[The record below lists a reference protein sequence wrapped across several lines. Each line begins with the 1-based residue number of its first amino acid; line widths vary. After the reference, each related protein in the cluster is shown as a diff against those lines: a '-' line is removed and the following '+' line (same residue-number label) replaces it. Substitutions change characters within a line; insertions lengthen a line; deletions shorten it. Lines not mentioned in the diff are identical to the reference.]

1 MVAMRHP
8 LSRAP
13 PPRLSGRPLPGSMRW
28 STSLTPSPAR
38 GRARMA
44 GLPSGTVTFL
54 FTDIE
59 GSTALWERDPA
70 AMRTA
75 VARHFVLLQN
85 AITAHGGVLFK
96 TVGDAAH
103 AAFGSA
109 AGAVVAAVDAQ
120 QALHAE
126 PWALPEPLRVRMA
139 LHTGE
144 VTPVDGD
151 YAAPVLNRLA
161 RLLAIGH
168 GGQVLLAG
176 TTQQLVRG
184 GLPPGTELRDLSE

>member
-1 MVAMRHP
+1 MVCVGMGT
-8 LSRAP
+8 LS
-13 PPRLSGRPLPGSMRW
+13 M
-28 STSLTPSPAR
+28 TD
-38 GRARMA
+38 
-44 GLPSGTVTFL
+44 LPSGTVTFL

-59 GSTALWERDPA
+59 GSTALWEHHPV
-70 AMRTA
+70 AMRPA
-75 VARHFVLLQN
+75 VDRHVVLLRE

-96 TVGDAAH
+96 MVGDAVH

-144 VTPVDGD
+144 VTPVDDD
-151 YAAPVLNRLA
+151 YAAPVLNRLS
-161 RLLAIGH
+161 RLLAVGH
-168 GGQVLLAG
+168 GGQVLLAA
-176 TTQQLVRG
+176 TTQHLVRG
-184 GLPPGTELRDLSE
+184 ALPTGTALHDHGEHRLRDL